1 MGLIARIG
9 LVICYSIISFNLF
22 IKSTSMYKHLLIA
35 FTVFS
40 YFSLLCLL
48 SLLITFLSFL
58 FSGYYNKLLT
68 HIEVDPYLVYVF
80 DCLVCA
86 ALESLLSLPL
96 NFILLLVTRFY
107 LSRNPDISLSSIKQF
122 LFRLGA
128 EVKSLLGSL
137 SLADFLALIFTIVSL
152 VVIVF
157 IGLVFWLC

>member
-1 MGLIARIG
+1 MGL
-9 LVICYSIISFNLF
+9 YLF
-22 IKSTSMYKHLLIA
+22 CFFTNTRSMYKHLLIA

-40 YFSLLCLL
+40 YFSLFCLL
-48 SLLITFLSFL
+48 SLLITFTSFL
-58 FSGYYNKLLT
+58 FSGYYNKILT
-68 HIEVDPYLVYVF
+68 HLEVDPYLVYVF

-122 LFRLGA
+122 MFRLGA

-137 SLADFLALIFTIVSL
+137 TLADFLALLLTSVLL
-152 VVIVF
+152 VLIVF

>member
-1 MGLIARIG
+1 
-9 LVICYSIISFNLF
+9 
-22 IKSTSMYKHLLIA
+22 MYKHLLIA

-40 YFSLLCLL
+40 YFSLLCLF

-68 HIEVDPYLVYVF
+68 HLEVDPYLVYVL

-107 LSRNPDISLSSIKQF
+107 LSRNPDISLSSIKHF
-122 LFRLGA
+122 LFLLVT
-128 EVKSLLGSL
+128 EVKSLLGET
-137 SLADFLALIFTIVSL
+137 SLADFLAFVFTSISL
-152 VVIVF
+152 LVIVF